1 MNKKILSLV
10 LVLGLAATL
19 GACDQTG
26 GGGGGEGASP
36 SPTVS
41 PTASPTTS
49 P

>member
-26 GGGGGEGASP
+26 GGGEGASP